1 MDFVLYFST
10 TNNFNVILL
19 YDVFV
24 KKIHFCFQTVLKF
37 IRKKFSKLIIR
48 LSFKIFDKF
57 KIV

>member
-24 KKIHFCFQTVLKF
+24 KKYTFV
-37 IRKKFSKLIIR
+37 
-48 LSFKIFDKF
+48 FKRY
-57 KIV
+57 